1 MSEQTTAVI
10 PTPPK
15 APVGVGARGIEI
27 KSLDELWRVANY
39 IAASG
44 LAPKGIDKPE
54 AILIAVQMGM
64 EVGLSPMASLQNIAV
79 VNGRPTLW
87 GDAQLAV
94 VRGTGELE
102 AFDEWFEVAGKRVPR
117 NPQNFTDDVTAVCSV
132 KRSGYPSKEFG
143 FSVADAKRAGLWAK
157 QGPWSQYPARMLK
170 YRARAFVLRDEFGDA
185 LRGLKTAEEIHDE
198 KPAVVTGPV
207 ETITVGE
214 AAPQAP
220 APAQEQPQEKPAQVL
235 STSDQLAE
243 KIVQAGFTFDDYER
257 VCKFKKWLPT
267 DADLQS
273 FDDVSPTVAARHLR
287 IVGDIIAA
295 IKQDK
300 GVE

>member
-1 MSEQTTAVI
+1 MSDQTPAVAS
-10 PTPPK
+10 PK
-15 APVGVGARGIEI
+15 TQVAVGKRGVEI
-27 KSLDELWRVANY
+27 TNIDELYRFSNAVVK
-39 IAASG
+39 SG
-44 LAPKGIDKPE
+44 LNPKGIDTPE
-54 AILIAVQMGM
+54 AVFIAIQMGL
-64 EVGLSPMASLQNIAV
+64 EVGLTPMSALQNIAV
-79 VNGRPTLW
+79 VNGRPTIW

-132 KRSGYPSKEFG
+132 KRTGYPAKEFG

-198 KPAVVTGPV
+198 KPAVAAGPV

-220 APAQEQPQEKPAQVL
+220 APAQEQPQEKPVQTL
-235 STSDQLAE
+235 SMSAQLAE
-243 KIVQAGFTFDDYER
+243 KIAQAGFTFDDYLR
-257 VCKFKKWLPT
+257 VCRFKKWLPA
-267 DADLQS
+267 DAEPKS

-287 IVGDIIAA
+287 IGNDIIAA

>member
-1 MSEQTTAVI
+1 MSDQTPAVSA
-10 PTPPK
+10 PKTPV
-15 APVGVGARGIEI
+15 AVGKRGVEI
-27 KSLDELWRVANY
+27 TNIDELYRFSNAVVK
-39 IAASG
+39 SG
-44 LAPKGIDKPE
+44 LNPKGIDTPE
-54 AILIAVQMGM
+54 AVFIAIQMGL
-64 EVGLSPMASLQNIAV
+64 EVGLTPMSALQNIAV
-79 VNGRPTLW
+79 VNGRPTIW

-102 AFDEWFEVAGKRVPR
+102 AFDEWFEVGGKRIQR
-117 NPQNFTDDVTAVCSV
+117 NPQNFTDDVCAVCSV
-132 KRSGYPSKEFG
+132 KRSGYPAKEFG

-198 KPAVVTGPV
+198 KPAIVTGPV

-214 AAPQAP
+214 AAPQP
-220 APAQEQPQEKPAQVL
+220 QEQPAPTPAAPAKVL
-235 STSDQLAE
+235 SMSDQLAE
-243 KIVQAGFTFDDYER
+243 KITLHGFTFDDYLR
-257 VCKFKKWLPT
+257 VCRFKKWLPA
-267 DADLQS
+267 DAELQS

-287 IVGDIIAA
+287 IGNDIIAA